1 MQYQALKKTNT
12 ILIFGFA
19 VLAALYYGAA
29 FLIPVT
35 FAAFLAALVA
45 PLCSLLEKAKFGRI
59 GSAAISTLLVFLVI
73 GGLSFMLVYQLT
85 LFVND
90 LPLIRSQSMEFVQNL
105 QEKLHDATGFSPQQQ
120 QQFMEKRSDS
130 FLQLLEDQ
138 LTLFFEELLIVIV
151 NFLLLLVYLFLFLLY
166 RLKFEQVIL
175 MYVADK
181 NDDKALNIL
190 EQNSKVVHHYLWGR
204 VKVMS
209 LLAIM
214 YIITFWIFNLK
225 YAVLLTL
232 FGALIT
238 IIPYLGPF
246 ISGLLP
252 IIMYMIFG
260 HNLSEVLIFSSVVV
274 VIQLIE
280 SYVLEPYI
288 IGSEVELSPLAVIVA
303 VSIGGM
309 LWGLGGM
316 ILFVPLLAMIK
327 IFADHSPYLRPLGF
341 LLGNEATVEK

>member
-1 MQYQALKKTNT
+1 MQYKTLKKTNA
-12 ILIFGFA
+12 IFIFGFA
-19 VLAALYYGAA
+19 ALAALYYGAA

-35 FAAFLAALVA
+35 FAAFLASLVA
-45 PLCSLLEKAKFGRI
+45 PFCSLLEKAKLGRI
-59 GSAAISTLLVFLVI
+59 GSSAISTLLVFLVI
-73 GGLSFMLVYQLT
+73 GGLSYMLFYQLT

-90 LPLIRSQSMEFVQNL
+90 LPLIRKQFMEFFQSL
-105 QEKLHDATGFSPQQQ
+105 QEKLHDATGISPQQQ
-120 QQFMEKRSDS
+120 QQFLENRSDG
-130 FLQLLEDQ
+130 FLNMLENQ
-138 LTLFFEELLIVIV
+138 LTLFFEELLFVTAK
-151 NFLLLLVYLFLFLLY
+151 FLLILVYLFLFLLY
-166 RLKFEQVIL
+166 RHKFEQVIL

-190 EQNSKVVHHYLWGR
+190 EENSKVVHHYLWGR

-214 YIITFWIFNLK
+214 YLITFWIFNLK
-225 YAVLLTL
+225 YAVLLTI
-232 FGALIT
+232 FGSLIT

-260 HNLSEVLIFSSVVV
+260 HNLSEVLIFASVVI

-280 SYVLEPYI
+280 SYILEPYI
-288 IGSEVELSPLAVIVA
+288 IGSEVKLSPLAVIIA
-303 VSIGGM
+303 VIVGGM
-309 LWGLGGM
+309 LWGIAGM

-327 IFADHSPYLRPLGF
+327 IFADHSPYLRPMGF
-341 LLGNEATVEK
+341 LLGNETTIKE